1 MMPAAPSIRHPRVS
15 MHCKAAR
22 ACAEP
27 NSLASDISDEM
38 SDLFLELLAY
48 TTWIQRASSHICRLP

>member
-1 MMPAAPSIRHPRVS
+1 

-38 SDLFLELLAY
+38 SELLLEPPAY
-48 TTWIQRASSHICRLP
+48 TTWI

>member
-1 MMPAAPSIRHPRVS
+1 

-48 TTWIQRASSHICRLP
+48 TTWIQRASSRICRLP